1 MTDAPSETMRRAAVL
16 MRARANAARSSA
28 SGRWIVRNT
37 ATGYPQQVMEDG
49 VPTLVAETYT
59 GPQHPPAHADHIA
72 AADPVVFLELADWL
86 DEEAADLAQFEAET
100 GPIGEPATGHWAHAL
115 GISRLYLRDGWRA
128 ER

>member
-1 MTDAPSETMRRAAVL
+1 VTPSETMRRAAIL

-49 VPTLVAETYT
+49 AATLVAETYT
-59 GPQHPPAHADHIA
+59 GPQHPPADADHIA
-72 AADPVVFLELADWL
+72 AADPVLMLAVADWL
-86 DEEAADLAQFEAET
+86 EQEAADLAAFEAGT
-100 GPIGEPATGHWAHAL
+100 GSIGEPATGHWAHAL

-128 ER
+128 EL

>member
-1 MTDAPSETMRRAAVL
+1 VTPAETMRRAAAL

-28 SGRWIVRNT
+28 SGRWIVRPT
-37 ATGYPQQVMEDG
+37 PHAYPQQVMEDG
-49 VPTLVAETYT
+49 VPTLVAETFT

-72 AADPVVFLELADWL
+72 AADPVLMLAVADWL
-86 DEEAADLAQFEAET
+86 EQEAADLAAFEAQT

-115 GISRLYLRDGWRA
+115 DISGLYLRDGWRA